1 MAYEVI
7 FKFRIWKRDP
17 KVMKTFLNIKLHL
30 SMDSVIR
37 ISIITVAIVGLL
49 YGRWL
54 VMAGTKPEFKPID
67 NPAAFA
73 DSLFTKV
80 HNS

>member
-1 MAYEVI
+1 MT
-7 FKFRIWKRDP
+7 KN
-17 KVMKTFLNIKLHL
+17 FLNIKLHL

-37 ISIITVAIVGLL
+37 MSIITVAIVGLL

-54 VMAGTKPEFKPID
+54 VMGGTKPEFKPID
-67 NPAAFA
+67 NPTAFA

-80 HNS
+80 NEHIKNNNSIYI